1 MEAPLV
7 GSAGAPAPAL
17 ASPGPRAALPSA
29 VAWASVSAEV
39 EITKR
44 PPAWIWTA
52 PRATVE
58 MDLARLM
65 PTAAATLIPPAEVLA
80 LGVGSAPAV
89 PLPLWAGEVV
99 AAKARSRAPR
109 RATPP

>member
-1 MEAPLV
+1 MV
-7 GSAGAPAPAL
+7 
-17 ASPGPRAALPSA
+17 
-29 VAWASVSAEV
+29 
-39 EITKR
+39 KR

-58 MDLARLM
+58 MDRARLI

-89 PLPLWAGEVV
+89 PLPLWSVEVV
-99 AAKARSRAPR
+99 AAKLRSL
-109 RATPP
+109 ATCWSTPSEG